1 MKQKQRCAQ
10 GASRVP
16 KWQGCCLLVR
26 TVVWCVQLMD
36 NRRTTKKARRRT
48 TQDEGREKAEKNKN
62 RPQRGGGFSLS
73 LYLPGVSRWSG
84 VMSHDISQCIVIYY
98 SISSDLTRHDIS
110 IYCIHIPN
118 IWDWYREISYPVE
131 IFIYTERI
139 RNTFFCPARCSKFGA
154 PERWRNGYLA
164 VELHQQWYLLEKI
177 YMYAHIWVYV
187 VGRLGCR
194 ASKQ

>member
-118 IWDWYREISYPVE
+118 IWDWYRD
-131 IFIYTERI
+131 FRI
-139 RNTFFCPARCSKFGA
+139 PSKYFSIPNIIFCPVRCSKFGT
-154 PERWRNGYLA
+154 PEN
-164 VELHQQWYLLEKI
+164 
-177 YMYAHIWVYV
+177 
-187 VGRLGCR
+187 
-194 ASKQ
+194 